1 MLNKFGMKPYETS
14 EHETS
19 KNERQSNAQKS
30 KLDTKYRSDMREKVE
45 NL

>member
-19 KNERQSNAQKS
+19 KDEKHSNAQKQ
-30 KLDTKYRSDMREKVE
+30 KLGTKYRSDMREKVE